1 MNSKTRTILF
11 QCTVIFLLLT
21 LSIFIYF
28 FSTFN
33 QLNRHV
39 SNRDRSPTLENTG
52 YICWKNVFSPDEV
65 KTLRKHCE
73 SDDFAILKT
82 NLSSNGKLKNLI
94 TSELSNDYVL
104 QDYIFIIKRSM
115 VHTCHRDYNGD
126 FFNPGQKHPSYT
138 MIIYLEDMDKCLSVL
153 PVSHKNENSYFFNFT
168 KPLTDIRC
176 EPGDVILFNANLI
189 HVGSF
194 NSKDDNVRVQMKVS
208 HKEDISTLSYYEN
221 YNKVLNQENT
231 LPAFVRRA
239 QQSLSCTF
247 PGIANLTQTENI
259 RSSRYNDI
267 GWVQRI
273 FSYLF
278 YGKGDFYDL
287 PNAL

>member
-1 MNSKTRTILF
+1 MNGKTRTLLF

-21 LSIFIYF
+21 LSIFIYY
-28 FSTFN
+28 FSTFDQVN
-33 QLNRHV
+33 AHV
-39 SNRDRSPTLENTG
+39 SNRERLHTLANTG
-52 YICWKNVFSPDEV
+52 YICRKNVFSPDEV
-65 KTLRKHCE
+65 KTLRKHCA
-73 SDDFAILKT
+73 SNDFAILKT

-126 FFNPGQKHPSYT
+126 FFNPGQKNPSYT

-168 KPLTDIRC
+168 KPLTDIQC

-208 HKEDISTLSYYEN
+208 HKEDIQTLSYYEN
-221 YNKVLNQENT
+221 YNKVLNQDNT
-231 LPAFVRRA
+231 IPEFVRRA

-259 RSSRYNDI
+259 RSSRNNDI
-267 GWVQRI
+267 GWFQRV

>member
-1 MNSKTRTILF
+1 MNGKTRTLLF

-21 LSIFIYF
+21 LSIFIYY
-28 FSTFN
+28 FSTFDQVN
-33 QLNRHV
+33 AHV
-39 SNRDRSPTLENTG
+39 SNRERLHTLANTG
-52 YICWKNVFSPDEV
+52 YICRKNVFSPDEV
-65 KTLRKHCE
+65 KTLRKHCA
-73 SDDFAILKT
+73 SNDFAILKT
-82 NLSSNGKLKNLI
+82 NLSSNMKLKNLI
-94 TSELSNDYVL
+94 TSELSNDYII

-126 FFNPGQKHPSYT
+126 FFNPGQKNPSYT

-153 PVSHKNENSYFFNFT
+153 PVSHKSENSYFFNFT
-168 KPLTDIRC
+168 KSLTDIQC

-208 HKEDISTLSYYEN
+208 HKEDIQTLSYYEN
-221 YNKVLNQENT
+221 YNKVLNQDNT
-231 LPAFVRRA
+231 LPEFVRRA

-259 RSSRYNDI
+259 RSSRNNDI
-267 GWVQRI
+267 GWVQRV

>member
-1 MNSKTRTILF
+1 MNGKTRALLF
-11 QCTVIFLLLT
+11 QYTVIFLLLT
-21 LSIFIYF
+21 LSVFIYY
-28 FSTFN
+28 FSTIDQVN
-33 QLNRHV
+33 AHILNRERV
-39 SNRDRSPTLENTG
+39 PTLANTG
-52 YICWKNVFSPDEV
+52 YICRKNVFSPDEV
-65 KTLRKHCE
+65 KTLRKHCATN
-73 SDDFAILKT
+73 DFAILKK
-82 NLSSNGKLKNLI
+82 NLSLNRKLKNLI
-94 TSELSNDYVL
+94 SGELSNDYVL

-126 FFNPGQKHPSYT
+126 FFNPGQKNPSYT
-138 MIIYLEDMDKCLSVL
+138 MIIYLEDMEKCLSVL
-153 PVSHKNENSYFFNFT
+153 PVSHKSENSYFFNFT

-176 EPGDVILFNANLI
+176 GPGDVILFNANLI

-194 NSKDDNVRVQMKVS
+194 NSKDDNIRVQMKVS

-231 LPAFVRRA
+231 LPEFVRRA

-247 PGIANLTQTENI
+247 PGIANLTQSENI
-259 RSSRYNDI
+259 RSSRNNDI
-267 GWVQRI
+267 GWFQRV

>member
-1 MNSKTRTILF
+1 MNGKTRTLLF

-21 LSIFIYF
+21 LSIFIYY
-28 FSTFN
+28 FSTFDQVN
-33 QLNRHV
+33 AHVLNRERLH
-39 SNRDRSPTLENTG
+39 TLANTG
-52 YICWKNVFSPDEV
+52 YICRKSVFSPDEV
-65 KTLRKHCE
+65 KTLRKHCA
-73 SDDFAILKT
+73 SNDFAILKA

-94 TSELSNDYVL
+94 TSELSNDYIL

-126 FFNPGQKHPSYT
+126 FFNPGQKNPSYT
-138 MIIYLEDMDKCLSVL
+138 MIIYLEDMEKCLSVL

-168 KPLTDIRC
+168 KPLTDIQC

-208 HKEDISTLSYYEN
+208 HKEDIQTLSYYEN
-221 YNKVLNQENT
+221 YNKVLNQDNT
-231 LPAFVRRA
+231 LPEFVRRA

-259 RSSRYNDI
+259 RSSRNNDI
-267 GWVQRI
+267 GWFQRV